1 MNALNKYTGKKLFNA
16 IQVKYILPFLLI
28 VGLMFSLFIWFS
40 LSEQQKFL
48 NEELEAKGFALSS
61 QIEGLVRIDL
71 LLEDTDAL
79 NKRLE
84 YLQSIERD
92 FESSSF
98 YNSGNQLIASI
109 GKGVLLPAKLNH
121 TSSIS
126 FNSTNETVSIL
137 TPIFD
142 NTDLRIGHFILTL
155 SKNRG
160 RELIWSS
167 FLKLLLITLVLLMI
181 TTIIMVIMAQRINNL
196 TLDYLQARE
205 ISSAELKKSYEE
217 LEVQNKFILKQNAE
231 KETLLKEIHHRVKNN
246 MQIIISLLRIQSR
259 GFKDERLVKEFQEA
273 QNRIFSMA
281 LIHEKMYLSEDLAK
295 VDLLDYLSSL
305 VGDLINT
312 YTIDFPVKTDIKV
325 EVDELSLKTLVPVG
339 LIINEVVSNSLKHAF
354 VGHKDG
360 AITLKLTRENKYFT
374 LVVGDNGIGINDTES
389 KNAGLGMELI
399 ETFVSQISGEVKFL
413 DYPGTMYE
421 FTFIDDDLE
430 EKLPNVLLS

>member
-1 MNALNKYTGKKLFNA
+1 MNALNKYTGNKLFNA

-98 YNSGNQLIASI
+98 YNSENQLIASI
-109 GKGVLLPAKLNH
+109 GKGALLPAKLNH

-196 TLDYLQARE
+196 TLDYLQVRE
-205 ISSAELKKSYEE
+205 ISSAELKESYEE

-231 KETLLKEIHHRVKNN
+231 KETMLKEIHHRVKNN
-246 MQIIISLLRIQSR
+246 MQIIISLLRIQSS

-281 LIHEKMYLSEDLAK
+281 LIHEKMYLSEDLAR
-295 VDLLDYLSSL
+295 VDLFDYLSSL

-360 AITLKLTRENKYFT
+360 VITLKLTRENKYFI
-374 LVVGDNGIGINDTES
+374 LVVGDNGIGINNTES
-389 KNAGLGMELI
+389 KNTGLGMELI

-413 DYPGTMYE
+413 DDPGTLYE

-430 EKLPNVLLS
+430 EKLPNVMLS

>member
-1 MNALNKYTGKKLFNA
+1 MNALNKYTGNKLFNA

-98 YNSGNQLIASI
+98 YNSENQLIASI
-109 GKGVLLPAKLNH
+109 GKGALLPAKLNH

-126 FNSTNETVSIL
+126 FNSTNEMVSIL

-196 TLDYLQARE
+196 TLDYLQVRE
-205 ISSAELKKSYEE
+205 ISSAELKESYEE

-231 KETLLKEIHHRVKNN
+231 KETMLKEIHHRVKNN
-246 MQIIISLLRIQSR
+246 MQIIISLLRIQSS

-281 LIHEKMYLSEDLAK
+281 LIHEKMYLSEDLAR
-295 VDLLDYLSSL
+295 VDLFDYLSSL

-360 AITLKLTRENKYFT
+360 VITLKLTRENKYFI
-374 LVVGDNGIGINDTES
+374 LVVGDNGIGINNTES
-389 KNAGLGMELI
+389 KNTGLGMELI

-413 DYPGTMYE
+413 DDPGTLYE

-430 EKLPNVLLS
+430 EKLPNVMLS